1 MIVTCER
8 IGALSKAWRARG
20 FTVALTNGCFDLLHI
35 GHLATIAH
43 ASQQADK
50 LIVLVNDDAS
60 VRRMK
65 GRGRP
70 VIWAEQRAL
79 IVSVIRRVE
88 AVAVFADGEL
98 ASLIAEIAPD
108 VLVKGEEYCDREIV
122 GAHHAKRVAFTPMVP
137 GFSTTRLVE
146 RLGGAG

>member
-8 IGALSKAWRARG
+8 ISALARAWRARG
-20 FTVALTNGCFDLLHI
+20 FTVGLTNGVFDLLHI
-35 GHLATIAH
+35 GHLATLAY

-50 LIVLVNDDAS
+50 LVVLINDDAS

-65 GRGRP
+65 GSGRP
-70 VIWAEQRAL
+70 VVAAEQRAL
-79 IVSVIRRVE
+79 IVSVIRKVD

-98 ASLIAEIAPD
+98 ASLIAAIAPD
-108 VLVKGEEYCDREIV
+108 VLVKGDEYQGQEIV
-122 GAHHAKRVAFTPMVP
+122 GAGHAKRVAFTPMVP

-146 RLGGAG
+146 RLGGVG